1 MTKKWKFHD
10 SGGGT
15 AFVVRVVPKSSRN
28 EVAELMDDGTV
39 RIHLTAPPVEGK
51 ANWLLI
57 EFLSELFQ
65 VKPSQI
71 AIVAGEKSKD
81 KIVSID
87 GLSPTQV
94 ERILMASIEQK
105 QD

>member
-1 MTKKWKFHD
+1 MMISNHRFHD

-28 EVAELMDDGTV
+28 EVVEFMGDGTV

-51 ANWLLI
+51 ANRLLI
-57 EFLSELFQ
+57 DFLAELFQ

-71 AIVAGEKSKD
+71 AIVAGEKSKN
-81 KIVSID
+81 KIISVD
-87 GLSPTQV
+87 GLSPNEV
-94 ERILMASIEQK
+94 EQILIARIQHR
-105 QD
+105 

>member
-1 MTKKWKFHD
+1 MMIPNHRFHD

-28 EVAELMDDGTV
+28 EVVEFMGDGTV

-51 ANWLLI
+51 ANRLLI
-57 EFLSELFQ
+57 DFLAELFQ

-71 AIVAGEKSKD
+71 AIVAGEKSKN
-81 KIVSID
+81 KIISVD
-87 GLSPTQV
+87 GLSPNEV
-94 ERILMASIEQK
+94 EQILIARIQHR
-105 QD
+105 

>member
-1 MTKKWKFHD
+1 MITNRKFHD

-15 AFVVRVVPKSSRN
+15 AFMVRVVPKSSRN
-28 EVAELMDDGTV
+28 EVVEFMDDGTV

-51 ANWLLI
+51 ANRLLI

-65 VKPSQI
+65 VKPSRVS
-71 AIVAGEKSKD
+71 IVAGEKSKN

-87 GLSPTQV
+87 GLSPSEV
-94 ERILMASIEQK
+94 EQILIARIQHK
-105 QD
+105 

>member
-1 MTKKWKFHD
+1 MMITNRKFHD

-15 AFVVRVVPKSSRN
+15 AFMVRVVPKSSRN
-28 EVAELMDDGTV
+28 EVVEFMDDGTV

-51 ANWLLI
+51 ANRLLI

-65 VKPSQI
+65 VKPSRV
-71 AIVAGEKSKD
+71 AIVAGEKSKN

-87 GLSPTQV
+87 GLSPSEV
-94 ERILMASIEQK
+94 EQILIARIQHK
-105 QD
+105 

>member
-1 MTKKWKFHD
+1 MMITNRKFHD

-15 AFVVRVVPKSSRN
+15 AFMVRVVPKSSRN
-28 EVAELMDDGTV
+28 EVVEFMDDGTV

-51 ANWLLI
+51 ANRLLI

-65 VKPSQI
+65 VKPSRVS
-71 AIVAGEKSKD
+71 IVAGEKSKN

-87 GLSPTQV
+87 GLSPSEV
-94 ERILMASIEQK
+94 EQILIARIQHK
-105 QD
+105 